1 MRLRALALCTLA
13 GVVAVACSGD
23 PPAGTTTAAGSTGA
37 AGAGG
42 TAASSG
48 SGGSGGN
55 GGNGGSSAGEGG
67 GSNPDET
74 VVLTLVSPLP
84 GLAFERRHVD
94 VDVAFSVP
102 EGGATLRLAL
112 SEVITNEQSIDT
124 TVTTGTARL
133 RLPRARGANVFVV
146 TIVSASGKTATVEG
160 NLHGGRLVTTSI
172 DTMFALRD
180 GTLVQWGGGDPT
192 PAKKDA
198 PTALVSVAE
207 NGDTLFALDAE
218 GHVFKA
224 PGGPSAF
231 EPVPGLEDIATIAP
245 GGGHALFLRAD
256 GRLFAAG
263 LNNRGQ
269 LGAGDTE
276 SHAGVVEV
284 PLDGIVAIAASDDA
298 SFAVDTKGL
307 VHAWGSNDEGQLGLG
322 DEDASPHPDPL
333 IVPNLVDIVDV
344 AAGRDHVLALAA
356 AGGLY
361 AWGLGSSG
369 QLGDGSAGILAS
381 KPQPVPLVLPG
392 PAIALGAR
400 GNTSH
405 VVLASGEHLVWG
417 QNSLAQLGVGDT
429 NMRTKP
435 TPSLVGHVRA
445 ISAGLTGGVAVD
457 ESGGLQAWGSNTSG
471 QLGLPLPPE
480 GPERS
485 SVPVVVPWP

>member
-1 MRLRALALCTLA
+1 MKLRALALCTLA
-13 GVVAVACSGD
+13 GCLAVACSSD
-23 PPAGTTTAAGSTGA
+23 PPADTTTAAGSTGA

-42 TAASSG
+42 TAAGTGGAGG
-48 SGGSGGN
+48 SGGS
-55 GGNGGSSAGEGG
+55 STGEGG
-67 GSNPDET
+67 GSIPDEE

-84 GLAFERRHVD
+84 AMAFERRHVD

-102 EGGATLRLAL
+102 KGGATLRLTLGEA
-112 SEVITNEQSIDT
+112 ITDEQSIDA

-133 RLPRARGANVFVV
+133 RLPRARGANPFVV
-146 TIVSASGKTATVEG
+146 TIATASGKTATVEG
-160 NLHGGRLVTTSI
+160 NLHGGRLVTASI

-224 PGGPSAF
+224 PAGQPAF
-231 EPVPGLEDIATIAP
+231 EPVPGLEDIAAIAP

-256 GRLFAAG
+256 GRVFAAG
-263 LNNRGQ
+263 LNSRGQ

-276 SHAGVVEV
+276 SHPGVVEV
-284 PLDGIVAIAASDDA
+284 LSLDGIVAIAASDDA
-298 SFAVDTKGL
+298 SFAVDTSGL

-322 DEDASPHPDPL
+322 DEDISPHPDPL
-333 IVPNLVDIVDV
+333 IIPNLVDIVDV
-344 AAGRDHVLALAA
+344 AAGRDHVLALTA

-392 PAIALGAR
+392 PAVALGAR

-445 ISAGLTGGVAVD
+445 ISAGLTGGVVVD
-457 ESGGLQAWGSNTSG
+457 ASGGLQAWGSNTSG